1 MITDEDDPR
10 LIEVEKMVRRYKANA
25 TKIAL
30 GGAVLFVSGFL
41 FMRPLMKVDQPM
53 LAAFMVFAGFFSMIG
68 GAVVAVFTGNPRPM
82 VQRQHTEGAKLVKLA
97 NPVKS
102 EGVPIGNARMPHQAE
117 PLHMLIEGAP
127 GTGKTQML
135 KRLVDYVR
143 HRGDTVIVVDS
154 NYDMHKALSRPGDIV
169 LSAFDESG
177 PGWLPQNEIRSPA
190 DWSALAQSFIGDGRG
205 DAAQWHQ
212 MAKAMFSAVARGYQR
227 EVEKAGEA
235 FDHRELFHLL
245 TQAPAADLAP
255 FIAGTAAA
263 GLAENE
269 KGLANVRMTFF
280 DTLKSWEYLRSGSFS
295 VRDWVENGVDGPARP
310 SIFIPY
316 RTRQL
321 GDAKN
326 LISCWLDQIIT
337 TAIDA
342 GENRDNRVWVVI
354 DELSGLGEI
363 PGLKQAVAQLRK
375 TGFCIVTGIQAM
387 EQIEDVYGRNG
398 AISIT
403 ANLGNKVILR
413 TTDAASA
420 ERQSKLIGD
429 ARFRII
435 NASQTQGE
443 KISTNQSAK
452 DEVSRIVLASEIM
465 ALPDLNALVHW
476 AGADTWFYTPV
487 PIYQPGEWDTQKRV
501 EAAEAPALLPAPTYP
516 PTPEQEALQ
525 ARLRASGPITPEGM
539 DRGEGPR
546 PAWAQ
551 VDDLLRKIGGPGW
564 DGEKFRAKV
573 LASLGWHPETG
584 WDEGR
589 AKVSRAYERARQLLA
604 QTLDR
609 SQIER
614 NTSSTPKN
622 PEEKD
627 K

>member
-1 MITDEDDPR
+1 MLKDTSKER
-10 LIEVEKMVRRYKANA
+10 QRRFETAAKRWRNGVFRWVIWPAVVLFL
-25 TKIAL
+25 IAL
-30 GGAVLFVSGFL
+30 FLLHFRLVSRDTAGAMGLVS
-41 FMRPLMKVDQPM
+41 
-53 LAAFMVFAGFFSMIG
+53 I
-68 GAVVAVFTGNPRPM
+68 VVAVIGGFALAMQSRASPETTRE
-82 VQRQHTEGAKLVKLA
+82 HIDGASVHDLTKPDSA
-97 NPVKS
+97 D
-102 EGVPIGNARMPHQAE
+102 GVPIGNARMPPKAE
-117 PLHMLIEGAP
+117 PLHTLIEGAP

-154 NYDMHKALSRPGDIV
+154 NYDMHKTLSRPGDIV
-169 LSAFDESG
+169 LSAFDETG
-177 PGWLPQNEIRSPA
+177 PGWVPQNEVRSPA

-205 DAAQWHQ
+205 EAAQWHQ

-227 EVEKAGEA
+227 EVSAAGEA

-245 TQAPAADLAP
+245 TQAPATDLAP
-255 FIAGTAAA
+255 FIEGTAAA

-280 DTLKSWEYLRSGSFS
+280 DTLKSWEYLRPGSFS
-295 VRDWVENGVDGPARP
+295 VRDWVEKGVDGPPRA

-316 RTRQL
+316 RTRHL

-342 GENRDNRVWVVI
+342 GENRDNRVWVII

-375 TGFCIVTGIQAM
+375 TGFCIVVGIQAM
-387 EQIEDVYGRNG
+387 EQVEDIYGRNG
-398 AISIT
+398 AVSIT
-403 ANLGNKVILR
+403 ANLGNKVVLR

-429 ARFRII
+429 ARWRLH
-435 NASQTQGE
+435 QTSTSGQNENLSE
-443 KISTNQSAK
+443 KE
-452 DEVSRIVLASEIM
+452 EVGRVVLASEIM
-465 ALPDLNALVHW
+465 ALPDLHALVHW
-476 AGADTWFYTPV
+476 AGDETWLYTPIPV
-487 PIYQPGEWDTQKRV
+487 YQAGEWDAQKRI
-501 EAAEAPALLPAPTYP
+501 EATEALALLPAPSRP
-516 PTPEQEALQ
+516 ATPEETALQ
-525 ARLRASGPITPEGM
+525 ARLRASGPITPEEM
-539 DRGEGPR
+539 TRAEGPR
-546 PAWAQ
+546 PAWSQ
-551 VDDLLRKIGGPGW
+551 IDDLLRRIGGPGW

-573 LASLGWHPETG
+573 LASLGWNPETG

-609 SQIER
+609 RDIEHK
-614 NTSSTPKN
+614 TGTKPDQ
-622 PEEKD
+622 KD
-627 K
+627 Q